1 MAMVLLCVVL
11 ETEMF
16 TLNFFLQAKTFLRP
30 NFTTRMTN
38 IQTLGLRKHMTI
50 RNERNIKDLFTD
62 NGGQTGRR
70 VYFTHG
76 HLRLYALRYET
87 FYLID

>member
-1 MAMVLLCVVL
+1 
-11 ETEMF
+11 
-16 TLNFFLQAKTFLRP
+16 
-30 NFTTRMTN
+30 MTQLYN
-38 IQTLGLRKHMTI
+38 KDVQTLGLNI

-87 FYLID
+87 F